1 MKKTALIMF
10 GALTLVLLVTAGVGA
25 ADLSDVAKETPEKT
39 IGIDLPQYGW
49 AMKNDQGQI
58 TGYRGFNLLVG
69 YSQKNYFEPGLK
81 TEQFNP
87 YWGWGTVIVLF
98 PYAEVGG
105 DYIFEPNENGNAW
118 ALGGAVGFPY
128 GVRFNLSYRF

>member
-25 ADLSDVAKETPEKT
+25 ANVSDVVDETPEKT
-39 IGIDLPQYGW
+39 IGLDYPSYGW

-58 TGYRGFNLLVG
+58 TGYQGFNLGMG
-69 YSQKNYFEPGLK
+69 YSRKNYFEAGLK

-87 YWGWGTVIVLF
+87 YWGWGTVGILV
-98 PYAEVGG
+98 PYVNVGG
-105 DYIFEPNENGNAW
+105 DYVLEPKENGAFW
-118 ALGGAVGFPY
+118 TVGASIGIPTAAHFTA
-128 GVRFNLSYRF
+128 SYRF